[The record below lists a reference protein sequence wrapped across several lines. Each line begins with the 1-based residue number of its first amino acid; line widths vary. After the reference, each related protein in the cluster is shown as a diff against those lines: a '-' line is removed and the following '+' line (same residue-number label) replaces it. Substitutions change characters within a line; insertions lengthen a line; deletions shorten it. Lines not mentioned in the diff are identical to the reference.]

1 MKLTF
6 HKATVA
12 DIDILTKTRI
22 EVLRS
27 ANNLSDDVDM
37 SLVELESYKY
47 YQNCFEKD
55 DHVAYLVYDGDN
67 FAGCGGISFYEV
79 MPTYSN
85 PSGKNAYIMNMYTR
99 LEYRRSGI
107 ASKTLDLLIQE
118 AKKRGIKKI
127 SLEATEMGRT
137 VYEKYGFAAM
147 RDEMEYPHPASGSY
161 S

>member
-1 MKLTF
+1 MKLIF

-22 EVLRS
+22 EVLQA

-55 DHVAYLVYDGDN
+55 DHVAYLIYAGDN

-79 MPTYSN
+79 MPTYNNSN
-85 PSGKNAYIMNMYTR
+85 GKNAYVMNMYTR
-99 LEYRRSGI
+99 LAYRSSDI

-127 SLEATEMGRT
+127 SLEATEMGRN
-137 VYEKYGFAAM
+137 VYAKYGFIAM
-147 RDEMEYPHPASGSY
+147 RDEMEYPL
-161 S
+161 